1 MTKSQRIRDSAVMI
15 SSTMPSAKYPCSGS
29 PLILANGNTAIDGL
43 SGSGKAFAGV
53 AGSAVSD
60 VGPARQTRSGRAMFF
75 EALLANVG
83 ELGLDFAAHLTK
95 SVFGDADAAGFGD
108 AFEPR
113 RDVDAVAEDVVSLDQ
128 YVAEMDADAPFHAP
142 LARNP

>member
-1 MTKSQRIRDSAVMI
+1 
-15 SSTMPSAKYPCSGS
+15 
-29 PLILANGNTAIDGL
+29 
-43 SGSGKAFAGV
+43 
-53 AGSAVSD
+53 
-60 VGPARQTRSGRAMFF
+60 MFF

-113 RDVDAVAEDVVSLDQ
+113 RDVDAVAEDIVPLDQ
-128 YVAEMDADAPFHAP
+128 NVAEMDPDPPFHSVFVETSRGCAP
-142 LARNP
+142 LPAFAARPRTGQRRPPS